1 MLSLAVSH
9 PVPSSLFQTL
19 CTERALSQSV
29 CASSLIVSSQ
39 HLWLEPIR
47 NLNLESD
54 KVVR

>member
-9 PVPSSLFQTL
+9 PVPPSLFQTL

-39 HLWLEPIR
+39 HLWLEPIQ

-54 KVVR
+54 KVAR